1 MIFRRLLLVITLIA
15 ALPFP
20 ALFGAEEATA
30 AAATSAGDAHGAA
43 AHADGHADHTVS
55 PNAVELFQT
64 GPVPVTNS
72 MIYTWIIMA
81 VIFLTVRMGTRQM
94 NDKPSKMQNFI
105 EAAVEGLEDM
115 TAGMLEPKV
124 VRWCFPLVAT
134 FFLFIV
140 VSNLMGLLPGVGS
153 ITYNDHPIFRP
164 PTADANTTIAMA
176 LVFFIMSTYW
186 ALKYNGVGGL
196 IKHIFGVKGGMTG
209 LVVIPLFFIF
219 VFIGLIEV
227 MSILIRPVAL
237 AMRLY
242 GNVYGGESVL
252 TLMLHTQPLGLAA
265 LPFYFMELLVACV
278 QALVFTI
285 LCIAFI
291 GTLCSHPE
299 EEGEH

>member
-20 ALFGAEEATA
+20 ALFGAEEETVANA
-30 AAATSAGDAHGAA
+30 VPAGDTHGSEAHG
-43 AHADGHADHTVS
+43 DGHADHSVT
-55 PNAVELFQT
+55 PKAVELFHI
-64 GPVPVTNS
+64 GPLPVTNS

-196 IKHIFGVKGGMTG
+196 IKHIFG
-209 LVVIPLFFIF
+209 
-219 VFIGLIEV
+219 
-227 MSILIRPVAL
+227 
-237 AMRLY
+237 
-242 GNVYGGESVL
+242 NVYERLWRIGAGIVKED
-252 TLMLHTQPLGLAA
+252 
-265 LPFYFMELLVACV
+265 V
-278 QALVFTI
+278 QSIHSLQSF
-285 LCIAFI
+285 
-291 GTLCSHPE
+291 PK
-299 EEGEH
+299 